1 MGRKQDEELVARVQQ
16 RLEQDHVVPDP
27 SKISVKV
34 ERRGSLLNR
43 ETVVAVYGTIGSE
56 PEGTRIMNSVNEA
69 IKGDEKV
76 EVENHLVVP
85 LV

>member
-1 MGRKQDEELVARVQQ
+1 MARKQDEELVTRVQE

-34 ERRGSLLNR
+34 ERRGSLLKR
-43 ETVVAVYGTIGSE
+43 EMVVAVYGTIASE
-56 PEGTRIMNSVNEA
+56 PEGTRIMNSVNQA
-69 IKGDEKV
+69 INGAEKV
-76 EVENHLVVP
+76 SVENHLVVP